1 MIHLALKD
9 TASKF
14 LFAFSL
20 LFALG
25 AYAAP
30 AQAQTTERLVFTI
43 PFEFTAGTVRLPA
56 GEYAVTR
63 TSDTSLAY
71 IIRSTDGRSVSIV
84 AVKNTLRPNRA
95 NDRAKLV
102 FNAYG
107 EKYFLAQVQPGGYDL
122 GKEFHKPRA
131 EREMLR
137 AETTSE
143 RVTIAAVR

>member
-9 TASKF
+9 TASEF
-14 LFAFSL
+14 LFVFSL

-43 PFEFTAGTVRLPA
+43 PFEFTAGAERLPA

-63 TSDTSLAY
+63 TSDTGLSY
-71 IIRSTDGRSVSIV
+71 IIRSTDGRSMSIV
-84 AVKNTLRPNRA
+84 AVKNTLQPNRA
-95 NDRAKLV
+95 GDRAKLV
-102 FNAYG
+102 FNAYRG
-107 EKYFLAQVQPGGYDL
+107 QHFLTRLQPGGYDF

-131 EREMLR
+131 EREMK
-137 AETTSE
+137 AETTGE